1 MTTTTSHD
9 AARDG
14 AASSWPGVREV
25 LRGVAAEQDPPD
37 SELGELAITY
47 FARVPDSELVPE
59 PADALATVRAHRS
72 LARLRVPGKPVTA
85 VLDTPGAAG
94 RISVLVV
101 TDDMPFLID
110 SVLAEIDRT
119 GASVHRVVHPVIVV
133 RRDVRG
139 ELLDILPPAD
149 PAAPPP
155 GTVAES
161 WMNIELGDLPGSDP
175 ARDLAADLHARL
187 SGVLT
192 DVREVVEDG
201 DRMVSTA
208 RALADELA
216 AAGGGADTA
225 DTVALLRWFA
235 QGNLILLGYR
245 RQELIDTPEGPALR
259 GVLATGLGVLRR
271 DSLVARTL
279 TASPD
284 SVRPAG
290 VAADAAP
297 RKLLVLTRASA
308 RSTVHRPE
316 HPLYVG
322 VSIHDDEGRLVG
334 EHRFLGILTVAARHA
349 DVLGIPV
356 VSRRVQ
362 EVVAEAGLPVDS
374 WSGQRLLEVL
384 QTYPRAELLCTDR
397 ASLES
402 TATGV
407 LDLAERRRV
416 RLFLRRDPY
425 GRYFSC
431 MIYLPRDR
439 YTTVTRTR
447 MQDVLMRELRGT
459 DLEHTARVTEDQ
471 LALLHVTVH
480 TGREEPVSPDL
491 EALTN
496 ELAEAARTWS
506 DRLREHA
513 TGEERAV
520 LATIGEPFAE
530 SYKEDF
536 GPERGLLDLRVLD
549 GLTPEGTDGD
559 GHHTAVR
566 LYRPTNPDAGD
577 RRLKLYLAGRRA
589 TLSSVLPALQ
599 SLGVVVV
606 DERPYGVTRSDGLSC
621 WINDFG
627 LRLGDADTVPPG
639 TEHDIT
645 ERFAEAFDAV
655 WSGHVGADGF
665 NALVLRAGLSWRQA
679 AVLRA
684 FSRYL
689 RQVGSAY
696 GQSYITD
703 VVGAHRDVAV
713 GLVELFEAR
722 FDPSLSDDER
732 ERRVAEVDGRV
743 TDAIAEVTSLDAD
756 RILRSLLG
764 VVRATL
770 RTNYFR
776 RNGSQEGIEGGA
788 PRPFLAL
795 KLDPAPGARGAR
807 AGARHRDVRAL
818 QPRRG
823 RAPAVRGDRARGS
836 ALVGPP
842 AGLPHGDPGP
852 GQGAGREERGDRPG
866 GRQGWVR
873 GQAAARTDRRR
884 GHRPRRRA
892 GRGRRLLPHVRL
904 GAARPRRRPGGARGA
919 VGDPHP
925 RRRRALRRRRLLPG
939 GRRRQGHRHVLRP
952 RERRGRRLRVLAG
965 RRVRLGRLGG
975 LRPQGHGDHGPRCLG
990 ERAAALPRARHR
1002 RRERRDHRGRRRRHV
1017 RRRVRQRDAALRA
1030 PADRRRVRPPSR
1042 VPRPRPGPGGLVRRA
1057 SPTLRAAALV
1067 VGRLRR
1073 VADQRG
1079 RRGLP
1084 AHHEGDPGVG
1094 PGGRGPG
1101 RRAGQSRSADAGPRD
1116 PAGPRRPAVERRH
1129 RHLRQGVHRDARRRG
1144 RQEQRRGA
1152 RRRRRAARRGG
1163 R

>member
-1 MTTTTSHD
+1 MTTTTSRD

-25 LRGVAAEQDPPD
+25 LRAVAAEQDPPD

-139 ELLDILPPAD
+139 ELLDILPLAD

-322 VSIHDDEGRLVG
+322 VSIHDEEGRLVG

-480 TGREEPVSPDL
+480 TGREEPVV
-491 EALTN
+491 
-496 ELAEAARTWS
+496 ARPRGA
-506 DRLREHA
+506 D
-513 TGEERAV
+513 ERA
-520 LATIGEPFAE
+520 
-530 SYKEDF
+530 
-536 GPERGLLDLRVLD
+536 
-549 GLTPEGTDGD
+549 
-559 GHHTAVR
+559 
-566 LYRPTNPDAGD
+566 
-577 RRLKLYLAGRRA
+577 
-589 TLSSVLPALQ
+589 
-599 SLGVVVV
+599 
-606 DERPYGVTRSDGLSC
+606 
-621 WINDFG
+621 
-627 LRLGDADTVPPG
+627 
-639 TEHDIT
+639 
-645 ERFAEAFDAV
+645 
-655 WSGHVGADGF
+655 
-665 NALVLRAGLSWRQA
+665 
-679 AVLRA
+679 
-684 FSRYL
+684 
-689 RQVGSAY
+689 
-696 GQSYITD
+696 
-703 VVGAHRDVAV
+703 
-713 GLVELFEAR
+713 
-722 FDPSLSDDER
+722 
-732 ERRVAEVDGRV
+732 
-743 TDAIAEVTSLDAD
+743 
-756 RILRSLLG
+756 
-764 VVRATL
+764 
-770 RTNYFR
+770 
-776 RNGSQEGIEGGA
+776 
-788 PRPFLAL
+788 
-795 KLDPAPGARGAR
+795 
-807 AGARHRDVRAL
+807 
-818 QPRRG
+818 RRG
-823 RAPAVRGDRARGS
+823 RAHVVGPAARARDRRGARGPREHRRAVRG
-836 ALVGPP
+836 
-842 AGLPHGDPGP
+842 
-852 GQGAGREERGDRPG
+852 
-866 GRQGWVR
+866 
-873 GQAAARTDRRR
+873 
-884 GHRPRRRA
+884 
-892 GRGRRLLPHVRL
+892 
-904 GAARPRRRPGGARGA
+904 
-919 VGDPHP
+919 
-925 RRRRALRRRRLLPG
+925 
-939 GRRRQGHRHVLRP
+939 VLQ
-952 RERRGRRLRVLAG
+952 
-965 RRVRLGRLGG
+965 GG
-975 LRPQGHGDHGPRCLG
+975 LRP
-990 ERAAALPRARHR
+990 RAR
-1002 RRERRDHRGRRRRHV
+1002 
-1017 RRRVRQRDAALRA
+1017 A
-1030 PADRRRVRPPSR
+1030 PR
-1042 VPRPRPGPGGLVRRA
+1042 
-1057 SPTLRAAALV
+1057 
-1067 VGRLRR
+1067 
-1073 VADQRG
+1073 
-1079 RRGLP
+1079 
-1084 AHHEGDPGVG
+1084 
-1094 PGGRGPG
+1094 
-1101 RRAGQSRSADAGPRD
+1101 
-1116 PAGPRRPAVERRH
+1116 PAGPRRPH
-1129 RHLRQGVHRDARRRG
+1129 PGGHRRG
-1144 RQEQRRGA
+1144 RPPHRGA
-1152 RRRRRAARRGG
+1152 PLPAREPRRRRPPAQALPRGPARDALVGAAGAAVAGRRRRRRAALRRHPQ
-1163 R
+1163 RRR